1 MDIQEILRTLIAFPT
16 VSGDRLA
23 SKQLLDYVDNFVSQ
37 RGMYVKRYEW
47 NGYESLVATV
57 KPDRKTPKVMLAAHA
72 DVVAADSSMFDLQVK
87 DGCYI
92 GRGVLDMKF
101 ALAAY
106 LQIIDNLKDRLQDYD
121 IALMVTSDEE
131 VSGAYGTSKL
141 IDQGYLP
148 TVCLLPDG
156 GDNWQVQTGSK
167 GVLRYDITIAG
178 KTAHGS
184 RPWLGDNALT
194 KLLTLLDE
202 IASLFPKVPSHQTS
216 TISLTQ
222 MQGGESANQIPGQA
236 RMVIDVRAAGS
247 EDYQRLSGA
256 IPGICAKH
264 KAVCSLVAEGAPTA
278 FDLQDPYI
286 APFVQLVG
294 QVTGRTIE
302 GSYTSGTTDARFFV
316 PYGVPCII
324 VYPEG
329 GGHHGPDEWLSVQ
342 ALEQFQDITEQYL
355 NQVAIAQPD

>member
-1 MDIQEILRTLIAFPT
+1 MEETLRKLVAFPT
-16 VSGDRLA
+16 VSGNQA
-23 SKQLLDYVDNFVSQ
+23 AVKQLLDYVDDFVSR
-37 RGMYVKRYEW
+37 RGMHVERYEW
-47 NGYESLVATV
+47 NGFESLVATV
-57 KPDRKTPKVMLAAHA
+57 KPGYKTPKVMLAAHA
-72 DVVAADSSMFDLQVK
+72 DVVAGDSSMFSLQIK
-87 DGCYI
+87 DGRYI

-106 LQIIDNLKDRLQDYD
+106 LQIIDNIKDRLEDYD
-121 IALMVTSDEE
+121 IGLMITSDEE
-131 VSGAYGTSKL
+131 VSGANGTSKL

-148 TVCLLPDG
+148 AVCLLPDG

-167 GVLRYDITIAG
+167 GVLRYDIRIAG

-202 IASLFPKVPSHQTS
+202 IAALFPKIPSHQTS

-236 RMVIDVRAAGS
+236 RMAIDVRAAGS

-264 KAVCSLVAEGAPTA
+264 KATYSLVAEGAPTT

-316 PYGVPCII
+316 PFGVPCII

-329 GGHHGPDEWLSVQ
+329 GGHHGPDEWLSVD
-342 ALEQFQDITEQYL
+342 ALEQFRVITEQYL
-355 NQVAIAQPD
+355 NQIAVAQPH